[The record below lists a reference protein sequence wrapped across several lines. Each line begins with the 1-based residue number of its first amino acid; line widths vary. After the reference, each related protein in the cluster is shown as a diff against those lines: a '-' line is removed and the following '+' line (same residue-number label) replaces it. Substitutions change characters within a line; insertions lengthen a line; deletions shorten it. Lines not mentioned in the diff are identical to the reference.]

1 MRGSGWL
8 FRVLLRLYPAEHRRG
23 YGLLMEQLFR
33 DQYRAA
39 CRQHP
44 IFGPARLWLRL
55 LPDVILSAWMEG
67 RDSWRGKLMNPS
79 LSGRVDKMTALV
91 FLLPALAAL
100 LLLFD
105 PDVLRGE
112 WIPYGLAALIGAGG
126 CLLGRAGLMPRL
138 KFWDGYAA
146 GFLIFAFGFLVIN
159 IWSPAM
165 NTGIRALQSGTIVN
179 YRHALYVIVCLAAL
193 AILYRT
199 ARRAAALLRIVLVV
213 LALNLGLW
221 TALHNTPRDAP
232 IIWSAAWMLGYSI
245 TALFVAITGVR
256 IMRRS
261 GLPALVAVTAG
272 LGLQVTFYIIDEYRG
287 AALTFM
293 ILLGVFVPLIVCPAW
308 LLLTE
313 NWRVRKTG
321 LLVIWTLMLFGM
333 GLVPFLTYRS
343 PGDYLPQLNNILF
356 HLGYA
361 LPIWAALWLALNL
374 YEREAPQPEAAAPVY

>member
-1 MRGSGWL
+1 MRGAGWL
-8 FRVLLRLYPAEHRRG
+8 FRALLRLYPAEHRRD

-55 LPDVILSAWMEG
+55 LPDVVLSAWMEG
-67 RDSWRGKLMNPS
+67 RDSWRGKLMNSS
-79 LSGRVDKMTALV
+79 LSGRVDKTTALV
-91 FLLPALAAL
+91 FLLPVLAAL

-105 PDVLRGE
+105 PNILQGE

-126 CLLGRAGLMPRL
+126 CLLGRVGKMPRL
-138 KFWDGYAA
+138 RLWGGYAA
-146 GFLIFAFGFLVIN
+146 GFLIFALGFLVIN

-165 NTGIRALQSGTIVN
+165 NTGIRALQREPVVGI
-179 YRHALYVIVCLAAL
+179 RHALHLAACLITL
-193 AILYRT
+193 AVFYLT
-199 ARRAAALLRIVLVV
+199 ARRAAPLLRIALVV

-221 TALHNTPRDAP
+221 IALHNTPRDAP

-245 TALFVAITGVR
+245 TALFVAVMGIRLT
-256 IMRRS
+256 RS
-261 GLPALVAVTAG
+261 AGILSLVAVTAG
-272 LGLQVTFYIIDEYRG
+272 LGLQVTFYTIDEYRG

-333 GLVPFLTYRS
+333 ALVPFLTYRS
-343 PGDYLPQLNNILF
+343 PGVYLPKLNTVLF

-374 YEREAPQPEAAAPVY
+374 YEREAPQPEAAAPV